1 MTAERSSEDNDGHQ
15 VRATIGLAG
24 GCALHRAD
32 QSGIMSRFPEAWQR
46 GRRSLRSPVVC
57 QRCQGFIRHQRSRPG
72 RWALRPASFAPGF
85 RGLSEGFIDFEA
97 LVAAA
102 AGSRH
107 CPRPPPLARL
117 DPPPGRMACYCRS
130 RRPATSGPNR
140 PSCSR
145 PSRSSMSGEDI
156 RKSLNGVL
164 RRELSRARQ
173 FDRSTSA

>member
-24 GCALHRAD
+24 GCAL
-32 QSGIMSRFPEAWQR
+32 QR
-46 GRRSLRSPVVC
+46 
-57 QRCQGFIRHQRSRPG
+57 
-72 RWALRPASFAPGF
+72 ALRAGI
-85 RGLSEGFIDFEA
+85 RGLSKGFIDFEA

-117 DPPPGRMACYCRS
+117 DPPPGRMACYSFAQAGYVRAE
-130 RRPATSGPNR
+130 PAILQPAE
-140 PSCSR
+140 PLLDL
-145 PSRSSMSGEDI
+145 SGEDI